1 MAIDLVLS
9 SDTPNAGRVKWNGDD
24 TELSGRIDNAEA
36 ALTTHKSSAD
46 HDSSIHRREQVQQ
59 FAYI

>member
-1 MAIDLVLS
+1 MAIEPVVS
-9 SDTPNAGRVKWNGDD
+9 SDTPNAGRVKWNAND
-24 TELSGRIDNAEA
+24 TELSGRIDDADA